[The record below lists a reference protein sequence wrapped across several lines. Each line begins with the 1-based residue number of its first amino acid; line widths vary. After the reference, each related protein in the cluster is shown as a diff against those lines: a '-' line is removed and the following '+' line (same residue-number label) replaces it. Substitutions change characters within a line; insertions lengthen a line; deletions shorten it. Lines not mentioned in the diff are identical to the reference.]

1 VPSVACLPCCDSV
14 VVKGTWPEER
24 IGHRSRGLIRIR
36 IDEFQVFVNENE
48 CCADAMMSP
57 EKQYKSLLSLALA
70 TERQSIEMEPKSVD
84 KVLSVTKLQVNTLEE
99 NSERPK

>member
-1 VPSVACLPCCDSV
+1 
-14 VVKGTWPEER
+14 
-24 IGHRSRGLIRIR
+24 
-36 IDEFQVFVNENE
+36 
-48 CCADAMMSP
+48 MMSP